1 MGRPEKPVDF
11 SGGSVAR
18 FANEL
23 RRLRED
29 AGRPTYRD
37 MARCALYSASVL
49 SSAANG
55 HRLPT
60 LHVAL
65 AYVRACGGD
74 VEEWRHR
81 WTEAQ
86 REDTR
91 PIGSQ
96 AARSVRVL
104 PSSSASRTPL
114 SPLTPSPSPVK
125 GRVATSAHPVTSAG
139 SGSVPRPA
147 QLPLRSRAFT
157 GRRGALRRL
166 AEGGSAAGPVV
177 ICGPAGIGKSELA
190 LAYAH
195 SLAQDMVDGQLYAD
209 LGYSTASSAEP
220 HAVVDGFLRALG
232 VPALELPTAADQR
245 IGLYR
250 SLLAQRRVL
259 VLLENACCERQVR
272 PLLAESRLSVTIVV
286 GREPL
291 LGLSGVRRI
300 RLGVLSRADSVAH
313 IASVLPRRA
322 QEDPAACDQIAA
334 LCGDLPLALD
344 IATRKLAA
352 RPELSLRHVVE
363 RLREPRTVLD
373 WLRIGDL
380 SVREMLDTVYAQ
392 LDDASRTLL
401 CRLAR
406 QGGAR
411 TGSHFEHRAILAPA
425 GEEDHFEQLA
435 EAGMLRW
442 ETSSGMYRVDPLV
455 GAFVADLD
463 RQPGV
468 SHRRVIGP
476 HPLPFHT
483 LHNTSAGSAG
493 SGAANRALTADCLSG
508 LINAVGQ
515 PRPRLDLK
523 TAAERTSRNRPT
535 AG

>member
-86 REDTR
+86 REDTG

-104 PSSSASRTPL
+104 PSPSASRIPSSL
-114 SPLTPSPSPVK
+114 ASPSSPPVK
-125 GRVATSAHPVTSAG
+125 GPVATSAHPVTSP
-139 SGSVPRPA
+139 VPRPA

-195 SLAQDMVDGQLYAD
+195 SLARDLVDGQLYAD

-232 VPALELPTAADQR
+232 VPSQELPTAADQR

-286 GREPL
+286 GRAPL

-322 QEDPAACDQIAA
+322 QQDPAACDQIAA

-352 RPELSLRHVVE
+352 RPELSLRRVVE
-363 RLREPRTVLD
+363 RLREPHTVLD

-380 SVREMLDTVYAQ
+380 SMREMLDTVYAQ

-411 TGSHFEHRAILAPA
+411 TGAHFEHRAILAPP

-442 ETSSGMYRVDPLV
+442 ETASGMYRVDPLV
-455 GAFVADLD
+455 SAFVADLD

-483 LHNTSAGSAG
+483 LHNSSVGSVG
-493 SGAANRALTADCLSG
+493 SVAATRALTADCLSG

-515 PRPRLDLK
+515 PGPRLDLK